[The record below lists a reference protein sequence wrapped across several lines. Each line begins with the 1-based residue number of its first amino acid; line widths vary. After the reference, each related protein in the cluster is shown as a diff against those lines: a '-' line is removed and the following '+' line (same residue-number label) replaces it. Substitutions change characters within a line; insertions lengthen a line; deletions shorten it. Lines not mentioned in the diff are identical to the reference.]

1 VALTSGANHVALI
14 SGDADRLV
22 AFYTQVFEA
31 AVRWDE
37 QDEGVRTVMIE
48 LGPSFGLHVFEF
60 PDGNPH
66 ARGSIEMFGR
76 GHLDHLGLDVVDA
89 STFELLRQRLVAY
102 GATDG
107 AVTDFGVSRNVWF
120 EDPDGHGSEIVLWVG
135 APLRRYRDRIVEP
148 FAATGTAP

>member
-1 VALTSGANHVALI
+1 MALTAGANHVALI
-14 SGDADRLV
+14 SDDADRLV
-22 AFYTQVFEA
+22 AFYTEVFEA
-31 AVRWDE
+31 SVRWDHH
-37 QDEGVRTVMIE
+37 DDGVRTVMIE

-66 ARGSIEMFGR
+66 ARGSTAMFER
-76 GHLDHLGLDVVDA
+76 GHLDHLGLDVADE
-89 STFELLRQRLVAY
+89 STFELLRERLVEH

-107 AVTDFGVSRNVWF
+107 AVIDFGVSRSVWF

-148 FAATGTAP
+148 LAAPPASP